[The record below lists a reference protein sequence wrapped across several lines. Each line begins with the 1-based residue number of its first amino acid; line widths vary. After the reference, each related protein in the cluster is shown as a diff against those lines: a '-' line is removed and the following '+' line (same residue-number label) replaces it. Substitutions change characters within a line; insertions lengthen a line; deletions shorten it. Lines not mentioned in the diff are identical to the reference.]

1 MDIIVVRHGVAM
13 DRDEAAANA
22 VADEDRPLTPKG
34 RRRMKEAA
42 KGVARL
48 ASGAELLLSSPL
60 LRATQTAKL
69 VRRAFDDDIGY
80 RETPALIPHAEPA
93 ELARALT
100 EEPSLPSVLVV
111 GHEPHLGRFIG
122 WCLAGQSKALVE
134 LDKGGA
140 CLLRF
145 SDVPSAGEGQLVW
158 LLSQRLLRRVG

>member
-1 MDIIVVRHGVAM
+1 MDVFVVRHGVAM
-13 DRDEAAANA
+13 DRDEAAESA
-22 VADEDRPLTPKG
+22 VADDDRPLTAKG
-34 RRRMKEAA
+34 RRRMKAAA
-42 KGVARL
+42 KGIARL
-48 ASGAELLLSSPL
+48 ASGAEFLFSSSL

-80 RETPALIPHAEPA
+80 RELPALLPDAEPA
-93 ELARALT
+93 DLARVLT
-100 EEPSLPSVLVV
+100 EAPSLPSVLVV

-122 WCLAGQSKALVE
+122 WCLAGQSKELVE

-145 SDVPSAGEGQLVW
+145 GEAPTAGGGQLVW